1 MADKTRPEYGF
12 SAWQLV
18 LGYINANYSPD
29 AHLKLE
35 ASPQDGRVQ
44 WGGMV
49 SWGTAH
55 EDVDGQ
61 NSLADVLRLLWG
73 RMEHYRHQFDLSEI
87 EHSFPV
93 GYGQAEW
100 LDLPTQ
106 DILHRLLWLIGT
118 SFAEQDWRLVMVY
131 HPAEKPQYRVK
142 TRLLLPQ
149 GAFIG
154 GGGANCV
161 EALRDCFR
169 NAIPA
174 FSEQLGDDLDA
185 DLLSNV

>member
-12 SAWQLV
+12 SAWQIV
-18 LGYINANYSPD
+18 LGYINTQYSAD

-35 ASPQDGRVQ
+35 VRPHEAKVQ

-49 SWGTAH
+49 SWGTAS
-55 EDVDGQ
+55 ESVDKQ
-61 NSLADVLRLLWG
+61 SSIADVLRLLWG
-73 RMEHYRHQFDLSEI
+73 RVEQYHHKFDLTEV
-87 EHSFPV
+87 EHCFPI
-93 GYGQAEW
+93 GYDYSQW

-106 DILHRLLWLIGT
+106 DVLHRLLWTIATAFDGK
-118 SFAEQDWRLVMVY
+118 DWRLVLVY
-131 HPAEKPQYRVK
+131 HPAEKPNYRVK

-149 GAFIG
+149 GTYIG
-154 GGGANCV
+154 GRGANCV

-174 FSEQLGDDLDA
+174 FSEHLGDDVGD